1 MRVFC
6 PRFPLSVLIG
16 NGSSPVDILRDLGEG
31 CMTIRSCMVLI
42 IAAGALCRLLDAQ
55 TSPAAGAPVVI
66 TVEAQ
71 NSTLY
76 RGDTFDLSKIA
87 KTPGP
92 TTSVNTAFITSF
104 NVGDIRTVNGEAAQG
119 IWSYTV
125 QALPFRANPQ
135 PGQPIA
141 DVDSSGMFQCIWHIL
156 TADGKYIGTLIDN
169 GAAPSPHHIVT
180 GGAGAFL
187 GMSGVHGAMQSVTPQ
202 RAASTSEDPANR
214 RILSGGTV
222 RTTFYLFPSSR
233 PNVNATPGG
242 PAVTHADGKLV
253 STASPAAAGEVL
265 ILYATGLGP
274 TTPFV
279 EIGQAFPQGSAYPV
293 NAPVDIK
300 INGQS
305 SEVQY
310 AGGYAGSVDGYQ
322 VNFRVPA
329 GIPAGTGSLQ
339 LTAAWIPGAPVIIAT
354 K

>member
-1 MRVFC
+1 M
-6 PRFPLSVLIG
+6 
-16 NGSSPVDILRDLGEG
+16 SSPVEILRDLREG
-31 CMTIRSCMVLI
+31 SMNIRSSRFLI

-55 TSPAAGAPVVI
+55 TSPAADAPVVI

-87 KTPGP
+87 KDPGP
-92 TTSVNTAFITSF
+92 TTSVNTAFITVF
-104 NVGDIRTVNGEAAQG
+104 NVGDIRTVNGETVKG
-119 IWSYTV
+119 IWSYTA
-125 QALPFRANPQ
+125 QAMPFRANPQ

-141 DVDSSGMFQCIWHIL
+141 DVDSAGMLQCIWQIV

-169 GAAPSPHHIVT
+169 GAPPSPHHIVT

-187 GMSGVHGAMQSVTPQ
+187 GMTGIHGAMQNVTPQ
-202 RAASTSEDPANR
+202 RAASSSEDPANR
-214 RILSGGTV
+214 RTLGGGTL
-222 RTTFYLFPSSR
+222 RTTFYLFPRSR
-233 PNVNATPGG
+233 PNVIATPGG

-253 STASPAAAGEVL
+253 SAASPAAAGEVL
-265 ILYATGLGP
+265 TLYATGLGP
-274 TTPFV
+274 TTPFI

-305 SEVQY
+305 SEVLY

-329 GIPAGTGSLQ
+329 GMPAGTGSLQ
-339 LTAAWIPGAPVIIAT
+339 LTAAWVPGTPVSIAT